1 MKLKLN
7 FKSLLILFL
16 LTCVSTVTISTTLN
30 AAPVLDMERAYD
42 ECSGNG
48 GTLTQITGTT
58 DCEVTPDVQKIT
70 FYSLHMCQSK
80 PTAPTPSATV
90 DLSDCQTFYK
100 DVDGNAA
107 QVINGTA
114 SIIGSR
120 EDYSAIKNA
129 TYSYAVVTMGS
140 IFTFKGVL
148 NFSGT
153 MKDGEDGEDGSSTS
167 TRCVTQTSTNEPI
180 YGMET
185 DARLNDAAEKN
196 IICSATAVAEEAQVG
211 VNILTPD
218 SEGDCYHTA
227 TFPSSSGTSIEAY
240 LVTADETLNDNV
252 QTSGANI
259 DRVVAGATG
268 CKAGESGGITKIVGI
283 MPINLN
289 VNTDT
294 TGLRMK
300 FNNTRALSIDMS
312 STDNVIYK
320 LDSAFFDFD
329 LTTVGG

>member
-153 MKDGEDGEDGSSTS
+153 MQDGVSTS
-167 TRCVTQTSTNEPI
+167 TRCVTQTSSNEPI

-185 DARLNDAAEKN
+185 DARLNTTAEKN
-196 IICSATAVAEEAQVG
+196 IICSATEAAEEAQVG
-211 VNILTPD
+211 VNILTQD

-312 STDNVIYK
+312 STNNVIYK